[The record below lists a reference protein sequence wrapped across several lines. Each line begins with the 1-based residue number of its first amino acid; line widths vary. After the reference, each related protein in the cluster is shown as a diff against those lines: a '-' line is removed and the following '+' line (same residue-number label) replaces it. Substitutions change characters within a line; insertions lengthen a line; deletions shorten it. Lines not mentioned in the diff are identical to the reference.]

1 MRLKKK
7 EFSIEN
13 SRKIYYNCVINHF
26 LDLDMKEKI

>member
-13 SRKIYYNCVINHF
+13 NGKMYYNDVINHF